1 MDKVIKETTWLVI
14 SPSVYVDI
22 INNKEILLYD
32 TNTGKHLVSE
42 SVEFVRTI
50 RDLYFAPNMGSLPL
64 QQVTCVNNDNFK
76 EALAKNML
84 LLKVT
89 RGGEKPINLLPILN
103 LQTDLDCNNEEK
115 EKVLLTMGN
124 KLRFLSGINVYLN
137 DKKMDKLSPS
147 TYHYRNRIHRQ
158 YSLPLYSSIEH
169 KLSPIVLDNVLD
181 QLKASSVSIVNI
193 IYSPENLEQK
203 YVNDIHYILGK
214 YKYGYIFHCYY
225 DDFSALCKGLA
236 NSSFRE
242 RCTVNLYIDKFSI
255 HESFEEESLQLK
267 KLGIKVLINLF
278 VDGDNSNID
287 HVGISRILPVWIG
300 DNSDWFNHNVMMTL
314 QDIDT
319 TKLSYDD
326 LFRNEKLNSSCFGIL
341 EILSDGHIYALNA
354 KKQLGTTSTYL
365 SEIVEK
371 ELRENTSWRI
381 TRKVYDGCRNC
392 RYRILCPPVS
402 SYEMLYKTTPKCL
415 IKK

>member
-1 MDKVIKETTWLVI
+1 M
-14 SPSVYVDI
+14 
-22 INNKEILLYD
+22 
-32 TNTGKHLVSE
+32 
-42 SVEFVRTI
+42 
-50 RDLYFAPNMGSLPL
+50 
-64 QQVTCVNNDNFK
+64 
-76 EALAKNML
+76 
-84 LLKVT
+84 
-89 RGGEKPINLLPILN
+89 
-103 LQTDLDCNNEEK
+103 
-115 EKVLLTMGN
+115 
-124 KLRFLSGINVYLN
+124 
-137 DKKMDKLSPS
+137 
-147 TYHYRNRIHRQ
+147 
-158 YSLPLYSSIEH
+158 
-169 KLSPIVLDNVLD
+169 
-181 QLKASSVSIVNI
+181 
-193 IYSPENLEQK
+193 
-203 YVNDIHYILGK
+203 
-214 YKYGYIFHCYY
+214 
-225 DDFSALCKGLA
+225 
-236 NSSFRE
+236 
-242 RCTVNLYIDKFSI
+242 
-255 HESFEEESLQLK
+255 
-267 KLGIKVLINLF
+267 
-278 VDGDNSNID
+278 
-287 HVGISRILPVWIG
+287 WIG